1 MRLQALTA
9 VVLAAV
15 ASGLE
20 KAVEL
25 HDGLKTQAEMIDIL
39 NRLQQNTTLREDSLP
54 FWSSEETEYSCL
66 SLAWWEGFR
75 VHFHKKVQFLAPSHS
90 LDYRKRGTQDMNVTV
105 FAKRQVLRRV
115 RNLQE
120 TMVTAGSEK
129 STVTIDS
136 TTTGW
141 TVGAQLMAGHLQPVG
156 LLFAQTGLTISASY
170 SSHTTTGT
178 QYSVTERNGFSCP
191 PGYDCRSEAWTSY
204 VRLSGPCIDR
214 HKLTCN
220 TKALYP
226 CDFNT
231 PELWHNKVDEMWHCP
246 QISSWREKHCGAVRY
261 CEVVTPITDADGKPV
276 ITEVF
281 LSDPIPEF
289 HPRPRISEYK
299 AGFYLLGSE
308 GYLYDPSRQRDKYW
322 KKETGWHEN
331 RAHPN
336 LDPEVAAF
344 PHKAPEVLKFRDECY
359 KLKSLEWY
367 CPMEDEGKNFIGMDG
382 VLDVNKSPY
391 GKSARFTP
399 TTQAMIDCLESEAEK
414 ILQGGYDKVTA
425 VEVVNEYLRL
435 FDKFHRKNETQLSRA
450 VTSGQKGLV
459 GLLLN
464 STKVD
469 VNARD
474 IKGRTALSRAAGEGK
489 VDMAMLLLD
498 SLKISLTVAD
508 KQGRTPLFWAAA
520 KGREDLVKLLLMAEA
535 EPNTVDKRGR
545 TPLMVAAANGHKK
558 TVALLLKLKTVKVD
572 VRDNQGK
579 TALSWA
585 EAKGHADVVELLNM
599 TGKRL
604 SERPSERQS
613 SQLNTTLHSGPSP
626 VEENTGLEKPL
637 QPILNLKGALDN
649 TTRQQGETQ
658 GQRP

>member
-1 MRLQALTA
+1 MRLRVFTAALL
-9 VVLAAV
+9 VAV
-15 ASGLE
+15 ASCLESATDLNRGLT
-20 KAVEL
+20 
-25 HDGLKTQAEMIDIL
+25 TQAEMMDIL

-54 FWSSEETEYSCL
+54 YWSRDMSEFSCL

-75 VHFHKKVQFLAPSHS
+75 VHFHEKVQFLSPSQDVNNSSDH
-90 LDYRKRGTQDMNVTV
+90 RKRVKRDDVKVTV

-204 VRLSGPCIDR
+204 VKLSGPCVDR
-214 HKLTCN
+214 HKVTCN

-226 CDFNT
+226 CEFNT
-231 PELWHNKVDEMWHCP
+231 AEQWENKVDDMWHCP
-246 QISSWREKHCGAVRY
+246 QISSWREKHCNPVRY

-276 ITEVF
+276 VTEVF
-281 LSDPIPEF
+281 LSEPIPEF

-322 KKETGWHEN
+322 KKDMGWHEN

-336 LDPEVAAF
+336 LDDEVAAF
-344 PHKAPEVLKFRDECY
+344 PHKAPEVLKFRDDCY

-367 CPMEDEGKNFIGMDG
+367 CPTEDEGQNFIGIDG

-391 GKSARFTP
+391 GKTANFTP
-399 TTQAMIDCLESEAEK
+399 TTEAMITCLESEAGR

-435 FDKFHRKNETQLSRA
+435 FDELHRKNETLLTRA
-450 VTSGQKGLV
+450 VISEQRGLI
-459 GLLLN
+459 GLMLN

-474 IKGRTALSRAAGEGK
+474 IKGRTALSWAAGEGH
-489 VDMAMLLLD
+489 VDIAMMLLH
-498 SLKISLTVAD
+498 SLKVSVSMAD

-520 KGREDLVKLLLMAEA
+520 KGRLEIVKLLLMAEA
-535 EPNTVDKRGR
+535 KANAVDKRGR
-545 TPLMVAAANGHKK
+545 TPLMGAAINGHKK
-558 TVALLLKLKTVKVD
+558 VVALLLQLKTVKVN
-572 VRDNQGK
+572 VRDSSGR

-585 EAKGHADVVELLNM
+585 EAKGHTDIVELLRRD
-599 TGKRL
+599 GSK
-604 SERPSERQS
+604 PSPR
-613 SQLNTTLHSGPSP
+613 LNTTVSEGSTP
-626 VEENTGLEKPL
+626 VGDNAGDEKP
-637 QPILNLKGALDN
+637 
-649 TTRQQGETQ
+649 RQVISSLMGVGNNSTHHMREAQGR
-658 GQRP
+658 RP